1 MKLRLINDKMLI
13 FEKERRKPMA
23 SERNREMR
31 RREFIRLSAAAAA
44 SFPLMGWK
52 PGNKF
57 APPKETRH
65 AKVALIKTKDRYDG
79 VKKALALVEP
89 PPVKGIPVFIK
100 PNFNTSDPAPGST
113 HNDTL
118 VAIISEVR
126 KFGCG
131 PITLGERS
139 GPPAT
144 AKVMAEKGIFDLS
157 KELNFSLI
165 NFEELDETGWVPFK
179 PEGCHWSEGFA
190 IPKAVVEA
198 PYIISTCCL
207 KTHGFGGVFTMSL
220 KLAVGLTPKRLMR
233 ELHRSPDM
241 RRMIAEINLGYRP
254 QLIILDGVEAFVDGG
269 PSTGK
274 KVEAGIFL
282 AGTDRVAVDM
292 TGLAVLKELG
302 SNEAI
307 MGKKITEQ
315 EQIARAIELGL
326 GVSDPASIELITPDK
341 ESQAYAEKIKAILQQ
356 G

>member
-1 MKLRLINDKMLI
+1 VSEI
-13 FEKERRKPMA
+13 EKSLKRRD
-23 SERNREMR
+23 
-31 RREFIRLSAAAAA
+31 FLRLSATAMASLPLTSFSHFGARKSSANESGLKTKGFSSAA
-44 SFPLMGWK
+44 
-52 PGNKF
+52 NKV
-57 APPKETRH
+57 RI
-65 AKVALIKTKDRYDG
+65 ALIKTKDRKDG
-79 VKKALALVEP
+79 VKKSFELLDVVP
-89 PPVKGIPVFIK
+89 FKQMPVFIK

-118 VAIISEVR
+118 TAIIEEVR
-126 KFGCG
+126 RRQAG

-139 GPPAT
+139 GPPPT
-144 AKVMAEKGIFDLS
+144 ARVMAEKGIFDLA
-157 KELNFSLI
+157 KELNFQVI
-165 NFEELDETGWVPFK
+165 NFEELAETDWVWFK
-179 PEGCHWSEGFA
+179 PEGVHWSEGFA
-190 IPKAVVEA
+190 IPKVVVEA
-198 PYIISTCCL
+198 PWVISTCCL

-241 RRMIAEINLGYRP
+241 RRMIAEINLGYKP

-274 KVEAGIFL
+274 RAEANVFI

-292 TGLAVLKELG
+292 VGLAVLKELG

-326 GVSDPASIELITPDK
+326 GISDPAAIELIMPDE
-341 ESQAYAEKIKAILQQ
+341 ESRLYARKIEEILRQ